1 MEKDWVLVFE
11 TDQPYQAEIAKEVLD
26 NEGINNVILNQ
37 KDSSYLAFGPIE
49 VYVHKDSEAK
59 AIEIL
64 KALKG

>member
-26 NEGINNVILNQ
+26 NEEIDSVILNQ
-37 KDSSYLAFGPIE
+37 KDSSYLVFGPIE
-49 VYVHKDSEAK
+49 VYVHKNFETK

-64 KALKG
+64 KTLKG